1 MFGDPSST
9 SMKLQSRPSAS
20 FFIRTRTWM
29 VLESMNSTRKVD
41 QEPGTGEERI
51 AQGLFE
57 PRRGFQVVLSLQHEQ
72 CDVGPR
78 PGDFDPWFHVFD
90 LDVRETSHHVYP
102 PK

>member
-1 MFGDPSST
+1 LT
-9 SMKLQSRPSAS
+9 VS
-20 FFIRTRTWM
+20 FLLHSYEGVDGAGVNELNRG
-29 VLESMNSTRKVD
+29 KVD

-51 AQGLFE
+51 AHGSFE
-57 PRRGFQVVLSLQHEQ
+57 TWRGFQVVLSLQHEQ

-78 PGDFDPWFHVFD
+78 PRDFDLWFSVLD